1 MNQCWR
7 VKDTIRAE
15 WRKDSQTASSLIFF
29 VIGILVCLQASAREN
44 GQPCTQS
51 FPVSEFN
58 KKKYLPNERP
68 FFLIVPLSLPLLSAF
83 LVSSPSL
90 FFSTQCLPPPLQNRS
105 THCKYYSVWKL
116 AVTSMTLGK
125 EKKNCTFHLSSWLE
139 SHLDKSSV
147 FFWKKKKTKHKQS
160 KLEVAVS

>member
-15 WRKDSQTASSLIFF
+15 WQKDSQTASSLIFF
-29 VIGILVCLQASAREN
+29 VIDTASWFAFRLQQERMGSHVHRASRCRN
-44 GQPCTQS
+44 LI
-51 FPVSEFN
+51 

-83 LVSSPSL
+83 LVSPPSL

-105 THCKYYSVWKL
+105 THCKYYSVWNL

-125 EKKNCTFHLSSWLE
+125 EKKIAHFTFQVGLNLI
-139 SHLDKSSV
+139 
-147 FFWKKKKTKHKQS
+147 
-160 KLEVAVS
+160 